1 VLKTLLLHPQI
12 LAALAGAGHGS
23 LVLVADGN
31 YPASTSRGPNVAV
44 VHLNLRP
51 GVVDAVTIV
60 DALAQSVPVEEALVM
75 APMAQGAYAMA
86 DEPPIWAEFAAA
98 LARGGSPVPLQQ
110 VDRMAFYDLVAT
122 PQVALVVVSG
132 DTRLYGNLLLRIG
145 VRNDGRWR

>member
-1 VLKTLLLHPQI
+1 MTSLTTSYARWLE
-12 LAALAGAGHGS
+12 
-23 LVLVADGN
+23 LVLAGN
-31 YPASTSRGPNVAV
+31 YPASTSRGPKVAV

-75 APMAQGAYAMA
+75 APMAQGACAMA
-86 DEPPIWAEFAAA
+86 DEPPIWAEFAPA
-98 LARGGSPVPLQQ
+98 LARGGSPVTLQQ
-110 VDRMAFYDLVAT
+110 VDCMAFYDVVAT

-145 VRNDGRWR
+145 VRDDDRWS